1 MRLWPAILG
10 AAAAWAPAPSPL
22 RLVRSVRERLRDFRG
37 RLFIKYV
44 TLFVAVVC
52 VALLANGAFEIW
64 FFYHEHKAS
73 QVRIQSE
80 QAEAAAAKIG
90 QFVKEIEA
98 QLGWTTQLPWS
109 ASTLDQRRIDAL
121 RLLRQVPAITEFS
134 QLDPSGRQQIQVS
147 RTALNVIGGGA
158 DLSKEPTFVEAKAH
172 KIYYGPVYFRRNSE
186 PYMTIAMA
194 GVRRDDGVSVAEV
207 NLKFIWDVVS
217 QIKVGEHGQAYVVD
231 SMGRLIAHPDLSL
244 VLRNIDLSGLAQVK
258 AARTAALTGAPQAEH
273 EQLAQNLEGSRVL
286 TAYATIPS
294 LDWMVFVELPI
305 EEAYA
310 PLYAELQRTAFVLL
324 VALGLAALAGTL
336 LSHKMVVPIQAL
348 RAGAARIGSG
358 DLEQRI
364 SIDTGD
370 ELEALADQFNDM
382 AERLRESYAN
392 LEKKV
397 EIRTHELAQSVEE
410 LQALGEVSQAVNS
423 SLDIQTVLSTIVAKA
438 VQISDTDAGAIYVF
452 DEPNQEFKL
461 SATHG
466 MPATLIADI
475 KRIRLLADGNLLGRA
490 MVERRPVQ
498 IADLRELT
506 RSALQ
511 EAVTR
516 AGYRA
521 LIAIPLLRPDQVVG
535 SLIVRRK
542 QPGLLPQSTVDL
554 LQTFG
559 TQSVLAIQN
568 ARLFHEIEEKSR
580 QLELES
586 RHKSQFLANMSHEL
600 RTPLNAIL
608 GYTELILDN
617 IYGET
622 QQKMRSVLERV
633 QINGR
638 HLLGL
643 INDVLDLSK
652 IEAGQLKLSLADYSL
667 EDVVRTVF
675 TGVEALAAGKGL
687 AFKTEISPNLPRG
700 HGDERRIAQVLLNLT
715 GNAIKFTDAGEV
727 TINASAHNGSFT
739 VAVSD
744 TGPGIEEADQGRIFG
759 EFQQVDA
766 SSTRAK
772 GGSGLGLSIAKR
784 IVELH
789 GGRIWVESTPGAGST
804 FSFSLP
810 VNVAEQAGAAA

>member
-10 AAAAWAPAPSPL
+10 AVAARAPAASPL
-22 RLVRSVRERLRDFRG
+22 RLVHSAPERLKRLRG
-37 RLFIKYV
+37 RLFVKYV
-44 TLFVAVVC
+44 ALFVAVVC
-52 VALLANGAFEIW
+52 VALLANGGFEIW
-64 FFYHEHKAS
+64 FFYHEHKAA

-90 QFVKEIEA
+90 QFVKEIDA

-109 ASTLDQRRIDAL
+109 ASTLEQRRVDAL

-134 QLDPSGRQQIQVS
+134 QLDPSGRRMIHVS
-147 RTALNVIGGGA
+147 RTAQRHRRRA
-158 DLSKEPTFVEAKAH
+158 DLSKDPTFVEAKAH

-194 GVRRDDGVSVAEV
+194 GVRRDDGVSIAEV

-217 QIKVGEHGQAYVVD
+217 QIKVGMRGQAYVVD
-231 SMGRLIAHPDLSL
+231 ARGRLIAHPDLSL

-258 AARTAALTGAPQAEH
+258 AARAAAAVGGAPEPEH

-286 TAYATIPS
+286 TAHATIPS
-294 LDWMVFVELPI
+294 LDWTVFVELPI

-310 PLYAELQRTAFVLL
+310 PLYAELQRTALVLL
-324 VALGLAALAGTL
+324 AALGLAALAGMFL
-336 LSHKMVVPIQAL
+336 AHKMVVPIQAL

-382 AERLRESYAN
+382 AGRLRESYAD
-392 LEKKV
+392 LENKV

-452 DEPNQEFKL
+452 DEPTGEFKL

-475 KRIRLLADGNLLGRA
+475 KRIRLLADGNLLGRS
-490 MVERRPVQ
+490 MMERRPVQ
-498 IADLRELT
+498 IADLREVK
-506 RSALQ
+506 RSPLQ

-521 LIAIPLLRPDQVVG
+521 LIAVPLLRPDQVVG

-542 QPGLLPQSTVDL
+542 QPGLLPQSMVDL

-559 TQSVLAIQN
+559 RSPYW
-568 ARLFHEIEEKSR
+568 RSR
-580 QLELES
+580 
-586 RHKSQFLANMSHEL
+586 
-600 RTPLNAIL
+600 
-608 GYTELILDN
+608 
-617 IYGET
+617 
-622 QQKMRSVLERV
+622 MR
-633 QINGR
+633 
-638 HLLGL
+638 
-643 INDVLDLSK
+643 
-652 IEAGQLKLSLADYSL
+652 AC
-667 EDVVRTVF
+667 
-675 TGVEALAAGKGL
+675 
-687 AFKTEISPNLPRG
+687 
-700 HGDERRIAQVLLNLT
+700 
-715 GNAIKFTDAGEV
+715 
-727 TINASAHNGSFT
+727 
-739 VAVSD
+739 
-744 TGPGIEEADQGRIFG
+744 
-759 EFQQVDA
+759 
-766 SSTRAK
+766 STR
-772 GGSGLGLSIAKR
+772 SR
-784 IVELH
+784 
-789 GGRIWVESTPGAGST
+789 
-804 FSFSLP
+804 
-810 VNVAEQAGAAA
+810 